1 MAVDNIQAV
10 KFVNGT
16 VKDPVAYDFENPCPD
31 TVTRINN
38 FDAAATT
45 AGTAKFAPISGPVAH
60 GDQLLRHPE
69 ACNRQGRPRPRRVD
83 PRRLY
88 TCLDGVRV

>member
-16 VKDPVAYDFENPCPD
+16 VKDPEAYDFENPCPD
-31 TVTRINN
+31 TVTRISN

-45 AGTAKFAPISGPVAH
+45 AGTAKFAPISGLSPT
-60 GDQLLRHPE
+60 E
-69 ACNRQGRPRPRRVD
+69 ANCFVILKPAIDKADRGLAASILAFHVITPK
-83 PRRLY
+83 
-88 TCLDGVRV
+88 T